1 MTLHRQ
7 SAIPEG
13 PGNAVAGSRKDLEKL
28 LQDRYAAYAAV
39 TEVEFGSPK
48 TQLAPVRRFCDFVL
62 NGTAPNPAIAAPGP
76 PKLRYLRRPG
86 GDLLRGLAVR

>member
-13 PGNAVAGSRKDLEKL
+13 PGDAVAGSRKDLEKL

-39 TEVEFGSPK
+39 TEVKFGSPIAWQRV
-48 TQLAPVRRFCDFVL
+48 TGDPGRFQRCPS
-62 NGTAPNPAIAAPGP
+62 G
-76 PKLRYLRRPG
+76 LRSIRATTPR
-86 GDLLRGLAVR
+86 